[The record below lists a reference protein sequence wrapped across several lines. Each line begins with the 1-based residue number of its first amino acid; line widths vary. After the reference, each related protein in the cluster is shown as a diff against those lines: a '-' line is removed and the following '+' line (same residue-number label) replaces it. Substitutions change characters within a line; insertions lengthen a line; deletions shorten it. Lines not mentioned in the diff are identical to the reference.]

1 MIMYINLVIENRNVW
16 VASLVLLKKNSWNI
30 YNRQLSYFVID
41 KFDWWT

>member
-16 VASLVLLKKNSWNI
+16 VASLVLLKKNSSNI